1 MNPLS
6 NHTSINSASNT
17 VEHNQQHRPNK
28 RGGNKYPFPQRL
40 FDLLEKAD
48 DGREPEELSSIISW
62 NPNGKHFRV
71 HNRKVFE
78 QIIQKKYFNQSKYAS
93 FRRQLN
99 LWGFERIPDQE
110 KEQNSLY
117 YGGCYFHPLFQ
128 RHDRRLCCSMSR
140 VVGRNGSKEL
150 SSNKVLSSGSS
161 RSLGSDNDSSCSPS
175 IVTTSNSPRNCCNM
189 MEHQP
194 FSSFPAPVCSSLSNG
209 LDGLEP
215 YDRMHDSMTSSSS
228 TNLKTTMMDSNTTLL
243 LLLSSSTS
251 SQEEDS
257 HLIPL
262 GEDILVD
269 EQPQEGYG
277 QDKGDESSPTWT
289 SVDDK
294 EFQELITFLSAK
306 DDNIQKYLFES

>member
-17 VEHNQQHRPNK
+17 VEHNQQHRSNK
-28 RGGNKYPFPQRL
+28 RGGNKYPFPQR
-40 FDLLEKAD
+40 
-48 DGREPEELSSIISW
+48 SI
-62 NPNGKHFRV
+62 
-71 HNRKVFE
+71 
-78 QIIQKKYFNQSKYAS
+78 
-93 FRRQLN
+93 
-99 LWGFERIPDQE
+99 
-110 KEQNSLY
+110 
-117 YGGCYFHPLFQ
+117 
-128 RHDRRLCCSMSR
+128 
-140 VVGRNGSKEL
+140 KEL
-150 SSNKVLSSGSS
+150 STNKVLSSGSS

-194 FSSFPAPVCSSLSNG
+194 FSSFPTPVSSSLSNG

-243 LLLSSSTS
+243 SLLSSSTS
-251 SQEEDS
+251 SPQEEDS

-262 GEDILVD
+262 GEDILLD